1 MIAMVK
7 RLLTAP
13 SPLEMAARE
22 LMQAQ
27 RAKLEAESAR
37 EYAYHMVNYND
48 DRIARLQDRLNELK
62 EQV

>member
-27 RAKLEAESAR
+27 RAKLEAESSR